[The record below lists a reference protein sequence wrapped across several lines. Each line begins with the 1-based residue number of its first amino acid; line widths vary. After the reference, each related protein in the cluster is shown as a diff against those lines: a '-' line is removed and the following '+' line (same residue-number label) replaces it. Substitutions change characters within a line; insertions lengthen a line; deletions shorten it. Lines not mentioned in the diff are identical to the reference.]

1 MKEYCRMNSTDKS
14 YLFACLA
21 VLCWST
27 VATAFKISLR
37 NLDFIQLIYVASIVT
52 VVILFVFLLI
62 NGKINNIFRQ
72 TVRQYIYSVF
82 LGALNPMLYYL
93 VLFKAYSLLPAQVAQ
108 PLNMVWPIVLAL
120 LSVPLLGQKIG
131 FLSIAALFVSFAGV
145 VIISSQGDMTGYKN
159 TNIAGV
165 MLALGSSVIWSLY
178 WILNVRDKRDEIVK
192 LFLNFFF
199 GLIFLSLCMIFF
211 SDFRINTGTGFY
223 AAIYVGIFE
232 AGIVYVFWMKA
243 LQLSKNNARIGN
255 IIFLSPFIS
264 LIFIRF
270 ILKETLFITTFIGLI
285 FIVTGIFLQQ
295 FDKKSREIR

>member
-1 MKEYCRMNSTDKS
+1 MNSTDKS